1 MLVTVTSFGKAQAEK
16 GHFFLWQLLW
26 LYISI
31 EGHCQSFWELRFAR
45 SLWQVHIYALGKGT
59 NYKMQYLKH
68 HQVWILKILEVW
80 TQEPSGI
87 WVSLCLPQG
96 YSSPFSSSFA
106 SLGQTVLQSP
116 VRSWKDDILET
127 VCIANKAVKQAI
139 ENEKAVERK
148 QRTDFAKF
156 WKSVARGCSQ
166 QADGTRI
173 VFDRVC
179 IQWRDRTCLKDLQ
192 TLYDIGSASNASA
205 NNKLID
211 VHDWS
216 MNFSMICMIQ
226 FQVRTDFLA
235 WGACGGRVCEPAG
248 DDIKCSPEILGS
260 VLMSL
265 WQDLWK

>member
-1 MLVTVTSFGKAQAEK
+1 
-16 GHFFLWQLLW
+16 
-26 LYISI
+26 
-31 EGHCQSFWELRFAR
+31 
-45 SLWQVHIYALGKGT
+45 
-59 NYKMQYLKH
+59 MQYLKH

-179 IQWRDRTCLKDLQ
+179 IQ
-192 TLYDIGSASNASA
+192 
-205 NNKLID
+205 
-211 VHDWS
+211 
-216 MNFSMICMIQ
+216 
-226 FQVRTDFLA
+226 
-235 WGACGGRVCEPAG
+235 
-248 DDIKCSPEILGS
+248 
-260 VLMSL
+260 
-265 WQDLWK
+265 